1 MTAVSS
7 AYYRTRRALLTLMS
21 SGDAQQG
28 RQWQTNT
35 IDRVTDD
42 KVTLKTNYTG
52 EGGSHHFKPVI
63 LDSTA
68 CIYEH
73 EDLFPSYK
81 TRGTVISVMR
91 RHTLELASFQPQQQC
106 WSLMTKPRNIFKNNT
121 DSLCHRGLNQYLVR
135 ATHFILDP
143 WDSAISILCPQH
155 MEGTMI
161 HWKKSSVFLFLL
173 SL

>member
-35 IDRVTDD
+35 IDQVTDD

-73 EDLFPSYK
+73 EDLFPKLQNKRDCYQCHEETHLGIGIFSTSAAVLITYDK
-81 TRGTVISVMR
+81 T
-91 RHTLELASFQPQQQC
+91 P
-106 WSLMTKPRNIFKNNT
+106 
-121 DSLCHRGLNQYLVR
+121 
-135 ATHFILDP
+135 
-143 WDSAISILCPQH
+143 
-155 MEGTMI
+155 
-161 HWKKSSVFLFLL
+161 
-173 SL
+173 